1 MDHPVLPAAAPP
13 LPAPSGRPRRSRR
26 RWWLAAAALPLALL
40 ALVLLGLSLLI
51 YQPASLPWLFT
62 QVPGLQAEGVHGT
75 VADGDLRIAKLS
87 LQLPDDGGRLQ
98 LEQLAMQRRAY
109 QFRPQPGIWLDLH
122 FEALRIARLQ
132 WTSGKP
138 SGQTPALPTSLRLP
152 LSLRIDQLRV
162 AELLIDQQPPI
173 KDLQAAL
180 AIGADDGARHLIDK
194 LSLDFEQ
201 NRLQGRLA
209 LSADAPLALDA
220 KIDAVRSLAPA
231 WTASLTLAGPLDKLI
246 LEAQLQGTALAGS
259 QAPAL
264 SAQASLQPLAK
275 WPLQALSL
283 STRGLDLSSLSS
295 QLPRTALAGRA
306 TLRSSGLDQPAQ
318 VQAELVNQQPGAWDS
333 GRLPLRSI
341 TLVASGEPRHT
352 DRLVLER
359 FSLQLADQRG
369 DAGRI
374 SGQGRWQGG
383 GAELTLQLD
392 ALQPLRLDSRAPPID
407 VSGPL
412 SLRAS
417 GLQAAAPQLDFSAK
431 LAGRALD
438 GSGLP
443 VQLQLQLAG
452 EASAK
457 HLLLRQL
464 EASAGKARA
473 GAELD
478 ARADASGWRLK
489 GNTTLDRFDPL
500 PWWAGPPG
508 SAWRRGP
515 HRLNGQ
521 LALDLHIR
529 NSATD
534 AIGGSL
540 EQALRA
546 FVGQATLRLTDSQLA
561 GMPLAGE
568 LALRSGDARY
578 NVDGLFTLAGGQLGL
593 QGRIGLNAAAD
604 HLALTLDTPS
614 LAALTPLGRLLSD
627 ASPGLM
633 AHWPSAGSVKA
644 ELQLD
649 GRWPALRSQGKLDL
663 AKLVSPAATLQ
674 QATLNWRAGTANDDA
689 LSLQL
694 DARGL
699 VQGSQ
704 RLDLLQA
711 KIDGSL
717 REHKL
722 DIHLESP
729 VRPPAWAEHLLGPTG
744 TGTRLAAAAVGRWQA
759 EPASGRSLAEA
770 KGGRWLVQKFDLQ
783 SGARGLKSPSA
794 AAVADTGP
802 AVAASA
808 PVSGTGPW
816 LRAGTPELELRL
828 DANFAPTLLRM
839 APGRLQLLSTALAW
853 REAQWQA
860 DGSAAGQLTLL
871 AQLETIDLA
880 KLLAKLQPNTGWAG
894 NLTLGGRIEVR
905 SGERFDADV
914 VLERLGGD
922 LSLPNDL
929 DEKKRLQLGLSE
941 LRLAL
946 SAHDGVWQFAQG
958 LAGSSFGQMAGAQV
972 LRTRADRRL
981 PPPEAPLSGVI
992 EAQVANIGTWGNW
1005 LPPGW
1010 RLAGML
1016 RTGASFSGTLG
1027 APQVLGEMRGEGL
1040 ALRNVLLGVKL
1051 SDGDLAIT
1059 LNGDRAKI
1067 ERFSFKG
1074 GDGSLSLA
1082 GDATLGEAPTA
1093 KLQLKAKQF
1102 RLLGRIDRRLIASG
1116 QANLVL
1122 GADSLKLDG
1131 ELRIDEGLIDI
1142 SRSAAPSLDD
1152 DVRVHVGGTAQAGAA
1167 APSTPP
1173 AALRKSEVAMRI
1185 DLGEQ
1190 LRLKG
1195 RGISTGLR
1203 GKLVASTPGGRF
1215 ALHGSVRTDGGQF
1228 AAYGQKLEIRRG
1240 EFEFNGA
1247 PDTAR
1252 IDVLAVRPNLDVLV
1266 GVSVSGAALAPRLRL
1281 YSEPSMADYD
1291 KLSWLMLGRAPD
1303 GLGRTDTAL
1312 LQRAAMAALSGDGE
1326 GATDKMVNA
1335 IGLTDFGV
1343 SQTEGDSR
1351 DTVITLGK
1359 QLSERWYVGYER
1371 SVNTATGTWQLIYR
1385 VASRFTLRAQSGSD
1399 NAVDAIWSWRW

>member
-1 MDHPVLPAAAPP
+1 MGEPVLPPAAPP
-13 LPAPSGRPRRSRR
+13 LPARSGRPRRSRR

-40 ALVLLGLSLLI
+40 ALLLLGLCLLI

-62 QVPGLQAEGVHGT
+62 QVPGLQAEGVQGT

-87 LQLPDDGGRLQ
+87 LQLPNDGGRLQ
-98 LEQLAMQRRAY
+98 LEQLAMQRHAY
-109 QFRPQPGIWLDLH
+109 QFRPKPGIWLDLH

-132 WTSGKP
+132 WTSGKA
-138 SGQTPALPTSLRLP
+138 SGRAPALPTSLRLP
-152 LSLRIDQLRV
+152 LSLRIDQLSV
-162 AELLIDQQPPI
+162 AELRVDQQPPI

-194 LSLDFEQ
+194 LSLVFEQ

-209 LSADAPLALDA
+209 LTADAPLALDA

-231 WTASLTLAGPLDKLI
+231 WTASVALAGPLDKLA
-246 LEAQLQGTALAGS
+246 LEAQLKGSALAGS
-259 QAPAL
+259 KAPAL

-295 QLPRTALAGRA
+295 QLPLTALAGRV
-306 TLRSSGLDQPAQ
+306 TLQSSGLDQPAQ

-374 SGQGRWQGG
+374 SGKGRWQGE

-417 GLQAAAPQLDFSAK
+417 GLQAVAPQLDFSAK

-443 VQLQLQLAG
+443 VQLQLAG

-457 HLLLRQL
+457 HLLLRQF

-473 GAELD
+473 SAELD
-478 ARADASGWRLK
+478 ARTDTSGWRLK

-521 LALDLHIR
+521 LALDLQIR
-529 NSATD
+529 NSAAD

-578 NVDGLFTLAGGQLGL
+578 NVDGLFKLAGGQLGL

-604 HLALTLDTPS
+604 SLALTLDTPS
-614 LAALTPLGRLLSD
+614 LAALTPLGRLLAD

-663 AKLVSPAATLQ
+663 AKLASPDATLQ

-699 VQGSQ
+699 VQGMQ

-717 REHKL
+717 REHRL
-722 DIHLESP
+722 DIQLESP
-729 VRPPAWAEHLLGPTG
+729 VRPPAWAESLLGPTG
-744 TGTRLAAAAVGRWQA
+744 TGTRLAAAAIGRWQA
-759 EPASGRSLAEA
+759 EPANGRTVADA

-783 SGARGLKSPSA
+783 GGARGLKSPSA
-794 AAVADTGP
+794 AAVPGAGP
-802 AVAASA
+802 AATAKAPASD
-808 PVSGTGPW
+808 SGPW

-828 DANFAPTLLRM
+828 DATLAPTLLRM

-860 DGSAAGQLTLL
+860 DGSSAGQLTLL
-871 AQLETIDLA
+871 AQLETIDVA

-894 NLTLGGRIEVR
+894 DLTLGGRIEVR
-905 SGERFDADV
+905 SGARFDADV

-922 LSLPNDL
+922 LSLPDDL
-929 DEKKRLQLGLSE
+929 DEKKRLKLGLSE

-972 LRTRADRRL
+972 LRSSADRRF

-1040 ALRNVLLGVKL
+1040 ALRNVLLGVNL

-1059 LNGDRAKI
+1059 LTGDRANI

-1093 KLQLKAKQF
+1093 KLQLKANKF

-1116 QANLVL
+1116 QADLVL

-1131 ELRIDEGLIDI
+1131 DLRIDEGLIDI

-1152 DVRVHVGGTAQAGAA
+1152 DVRVHSSGTAQAGAA
-1167 APSTPP
+1167 TPSTAP
-1173 AALRKSEVAMRI
+1173 AALRKSEVAVRI

-1190 LRLKG
+1190 LQLKG

-1203 GKLVASTPGGRF
+1203 GKLVASMPGGRF
-1215 ALHGSVRTDGGQF
+1215 AMHGSIRTDGGQF

-1252 IDVLAVRPNLDVLV
+1252 IDVLAVRPNLEVLV
-1266 GVSVSGAALAPRLRL
+1266 GVSVSGAALAPRVRL

-1312 LQRAAMAALSGDGE
+1312 LHRAAMAALSGDGE
-1326 GATDKMVNA
+1326 GATDKVVNA

-1343 SQTEGDSR
+1343 SQTDGDSR

-1399 NAVDAIWSWRW
+1399 NALDAIWSWRW

>member
-1 MDHPVLPAAAPP
+1 MP
-13 LPAPSGRPRRSRR
+13 LT
-26 RWWLAAAALPLALL
+26 LIALLLL
-40 ALVLLGLSLLI
+40 ALAYLI
-51 YQPASLPWLFT
+51 YRPDAVPWVLS
-62 QVPGLQAEGVHGT
+62 QVPGVQTEGVQGT
-75 VADGDLRIAKLS
+75 VAGGDLRIAKLS
-87 LQLPDDGGRLQ
+87 LTLPDDGGRLQ
-98 LEQLAMQRRAY
+98 IEQLTMQRRGY
-109 QFRPQPGIWLDLH
+109 QFRPKPGIWLDLH
-122 FEALRIARLQ
+122 FEALDIARLQ
-132 WTSGKP
+132 WSSGKP
-138 SGQTPALPTSLRLP
+138 SGQPPALPNSLRLP
-152 LSLRIDQLRV
+152 LTLRIDALHIGQV
-162 AELLIDQQPPI
+162 QIDQQPLVT
-173 KDLQAAL
+173 DLRATL
-180 AIGADDGARHLIDK
+180 DIGADDGKRHHIND
-194 LSLDFEQ
+194 LSLVFEQ
-201 NRLQGRLA
+201 IRLQGRLA
-209 LSADAPLALDA
+209 LAADAPLALDA
-220 KIDAVRSLAPA
+220 KIDAVRSQAPA
-231 WTASLTLAGPLDKLI
+231 WTASLAVAGPLDRLV
-246 LEAQLQGTALAGS
+246 ADARLQGDAPAGGK
-259 QAPAL
+259 APAL
-264 SAQASLQPLAK
+264 SAQATLRPLAK
-275 WPLQALSL
+275 WPLEALSL
-283 STRGLDLSSLSS
+283 STRELDLSSLSS

-306 TLRSSGLDQPAQ
+306 TLLSSGLDQPAK
-318 VQAELVNQQPGAWDS
+318 VESELVNTQPGSWDS

-341 TLVASGEPRHT
+341 SLVASGELRHT
-352 DRLVLER
+352 DQLALER
-359 FSLQLADQRG
+359 FNLQLADERG

-374 SGQGRWQGG
+374 SGQGRWQGDT
-383 GAELTLQLD
+383 AELSLKLD
-392 ALQPLRLDSRAPPID
+392 ALQPLRLDSRAPPIN

-412 SLRAS
+412 NLRAS
-417 GLQAAAPQLDFSAK
+417 GLQGAAPQLDFDAK

-443 VQLQLQLAG
+443 VQLQLAG

-473 GAELD
+473 GAELE
-478 ARADASGWRLK
+478 ARADASGWQIR

-500 PWWAGPPG
+500 PWWSGPPD

-521 LALDLHIR
+521 LTLDLHIKP
-529 NSATD
+529 SAAG
-534 AIGGSL
+534 AIGGTL

-578 NVDGLFTLAGGQLGL
+578 NVDGSFKLAGSQLGL
-593 QGRIGLNAAAD
+593 QGRIGLNPAVD
-604 HLALTLDTPS
+604 RFTLTLDTPAF
-614 LAALTPLGRLLSD
+614 AALAPLGRLLAD
-627 ASPGLM
+627 ASPGLL
-633 AHWPSAGSVKA
+633 AHWPTAGSVKA
-644 ELQLD
+644 DLQVD
-649 GRWPALRSQGKLDL
+649 GRWPVMRSQGKLDL
-663 AKLVSPAATLQ
+663 AKLASPDATLQ
-674 QATLNWRAGTANDDA
+674 QATLNWRAGTAIDDPLA
-689 LSLQL
+689 LQL
-694 DARGL
+694 DLRGL
-699 VQGSQ
+699 AQGAQ

-722 DIHLESP
+722 EINAESP
-729 VRPPAWAEHLLGPTG
+729 LRPPVWAENLLGPTG
-744 TGTRLAAAAVGRWQA
+744 TGTRMAATANGRWQP
-759 EPASGRSLAEA
+759 EPASGRTLANV
-770 KGGRWLVQKFDLQ
+770 KGGRWLVQKLDLQ
-783 SGARGLKSPSA
+783 SGVRGLAAIASAQPASPGAAGREVGA
-794 AAVADTGP
+794 AAAE
-802 AVAASA
+802 S
-808 PVSGTGPW
+808 GPW
-816 LRAGTPELELRL
+816 LRGGTPELELRL
-828 DANFAPTLLRM
+828 DANFAPTLLRL

-853 REAQWQA
+853 REAQWLA
-860 DGSAAGQLTLL
+860 DGSGPGQLTLL
-871 AQLETIDLA
+871 AQLETIDVA

-905 SGERFDADV
+905 SGVRFDADV

-922 LSLPNDL
+922 LSLPDDL

-972 LRTRADRRL
+972 LRTSADRRF

-992 EAQVANIGTWGNW
+992 EAQVANLGTWGNW

-1010 RLAGML
+1010 RLAGQL
-1016 RTGASFSGTLG
+1016 RTGASFKGTLG
-1027 APQVLGEMRGEGL
+1027 APQVLGEMRGDGI
-1040 ALRNVLLGVKL
+1040 ALRNVLLGVNL
-1051 SDGDLAIT
+1051 SDGNLAIT

-1074 GDGSLSLA
+1074 GDGSLTLA
-1082 GDATLGEAPTA
+1082 GDATLGETPSAR
-1093 KLQLKAKQF
+1093 LQLKADKF

-1116 QANLVL
+1116 QAQLQL

-1131 ELRIDEGLIDI
+1131 DLRIDEGLIDI
-1142 SRSAAPSLDD
+1142 SRSAAPTLDD
-1152 DVRVHVGGTAQAGAA
+1152 DVHVHGGGASQTA
-1167 APSTPP
+1167 APPP
-1173 AALRKSEVAMRI
+1173 APSAALRKAEVALRI

-1203 GKLVASTPGGRF
+1203 GKLVASSPGGRF
-1215 ALHGSVRTDGGQF
+1215 ALRGSIRTDGGQF

-1240 EFEFNGA
+1240 EFDFNGA

-1252 IDVLAVRPNLDVLV
+1252 IDVLAVRPNLEVQV
-1266 GVSVSGAALAPRLRL
+1266 GVSVSGLALAPRVRL
-1281 YSEPSMADYD
+1281 FSEPSMPDYD

-1326 GATDKMVNA
+1326 GATDKVVNA

-1343 SQTEGDSR
+1343 SQTDGDSR

-1385 VASRFTLRAQSGSD
+1385 VASRFTLRAQSGTD
-1399 NAVDAIWSWRW
+1399 NALDVIWTWRW